1 MHTSSVEIKE
11 DKFFSMQRAKAH
23 TVKVKP
29 SLKPRLNNGNNLS
42 LQDGPSVHDNSLAAK
57 ESVKRTLNE
66 IEDNFRMFKY
76 LPN

>member
-11 DKFFSMQRAKAH
+11 DKFFSMQRGKAQ

-29 SLKPRLNNGNNLS
+29 SLKPRLNNSNNLS
-42 LQDGPSVHDNSLAAK
+42 LQEGPGVLESSHAAK

-66 IEDNFRMFKY
+66 IEDNFKMFKY